1 MRKVR
6 LLTPGPTPVPS
17 EALLSMAEPII
28 HHRTPEFRKILG
40 EAEEGLKYLFQTKNG
55 VLIFASSGTG
65 AMEGAVVNLLSPGDK
80 ALVVQGGKFGE
91 RWAEIC
97 SAYGIETV
105 LIDVEWGKTVEPAVI
120 DRRLEE
126 VPEIKAVFTTLCETS
141 TGVASDIKTI
151 GKLVSKHK
159 AVLVV
164 DAVSGLGAMDIQTDN
179 WGVDVL
185 VAGSQKGLMI
195 PPGLGFAGV
204 SEKAYA
210 LLNEA
215 KCPKYYF
222 DFLKAKKSLDKT
234 DTPFTP
240 AINLIIALNKT
251 LQMIK
256 EEGLKNIFKRHS
268 LLARATREA
277 MKAIGLEI
285 YAQAP
290 ADAVTSVKLPE
301 EIDGTE
307 LVKKLRDTYGVG
319 IAGGQAHLKGKIF
332 RIAHLGYMDRFDCLT
347 AVAGVELV
355 LKELGYEFI
364 PGAAVQAAQCVFLK
378 EGVS

>member
-6 LLTPGPTPVPS
+6 LLTPGPTPVPA
-17 EALLSMAEPII
+17 EALLAMAEPII

-80 ALVVQGGKFGE
+80 VLVVQGGKFGE
-91 RWAEIC
+91 RWTEIC

-105 LIDVEWGKTVEPAVI
+105 LIDVEWGRAADPASI
-120 DRRLEE
+120 EQKLREDSN
-126 VPEIKAVFTTLCETS
+126 IKAVFTTLCETS
-141 TGVASDIKTI
+141 TGAASDIKTI
-151 GKLVSKHK
+151 GQLVSKHK

-164 DAVSGLGAMDIQTDN
+164 DAISGLGAMDIQSDN
-179 WGVDVL
+179 WSIDVL

-204 SEKAYA
+204 SAKAYA
-210 LLNEA
+210 LMNEA

-251 LQMIK
+251 LRMIK
-256 EEGLKNIFKRHS
+256 EEGLENIFKRHS

-285 YAQAP
+285 YAQSP
-290 ADAVTSVKLPE
+290 ADAVTSVKLPD

-319 IAGGQAHLKGKIF
+319 IAGGQAQLKGKIF

-347 AVAGVELV
+347 AVAGIELV
-355 LKELGYEFI
+355 LKELGYEFM
-364 PGAAVQAAQCVFLK
+364 PGAAVQAAQKVFLK
-378 EGVS
+378 EE

>member
-40 EAEEGLKYLFQTKNG
+40 EAEDGLKYLFQTKND

-97 SAYGIETV
+97 SAFGIETV
-105 LIDVEWGKTVEPAVI
+105 LIDVEWGRTVDPASI
-120 DRRLEE
+120 EQKLQEDSN
-126 VPEIKAVFTTLCETS
+126 IKAVFTTLCETS
-141 TGVASDIKTI
+141 TGVASDIKAM
-151 GKLVSKHK
+151 GNLVSKHK

-195 PPGLGFAGV
+195 PPGLGFVSV
-204 SEKAYA
+204 SEKTYV
-210 LLNEA
+210 LVNEA

-240 AINLIIALNKT
+240 AISLIIALNKT

-256 EEGLKNIFKRHS
+256 EERLKNIFKRHS

-285 YAQAP
+285 YAQPP

-319 IAGGQAHLKGKIF
+319 IAGGQAQLKGKIF

-347 AVAGVELV
+347 AVAGIELV
-355 LKELGYEFI
+355 LKEMGYEFM
-364 PGAAVQAAQCVFLK
+364 PGAAVQAAQETFLK
-378 EGVS
+378 EE

>member
-6 LLTPGPTPVPS
+6 LLTPGPTPVPP

-28 HHRTPEFRKILG
+28 HHRTPEFRRILG
-40 EAEEGLKYLFQTKNG
+40 EVEEGLKYLFQTKND
-55 VLIFASSGTG
+55 VFIFASSGTG
-65 AMEGAVVNLLSPGDK
+65 AMEGAVVNLLSPGEK
-80 ALVVQGGKFGE
+80 AVVVQGGKFGE

-97 SAYGIETV
+97 SVFGIETI
-105 LIDVEWGKTVEPAVI
+105 LIDVEWGRAVDPASI
-120 DRRLEE
+120 EQKLREDSN
-126 VPEIKAVFTTLCETS
+126 IKAVFTTLCETS
-141 TGVASDIKTI
+141 TGVATDIETI
-151 GKLVSKHK
+151 GNLVVKSK
-159 AVLVV
+159 AALVV
-164 DAVSGLGAMDIQTDN
+164 DAISGLGAMDIQTDK

-195 PPGLGFAGV
+195 PPGLGFVSV

-210 LLNEA
+210 LIKES

-240 AINLIIALNKT
+240 AISLIIALNKT
-251 LQMIK
+251 LQIIK
-256 EEGLKNIFKRHS
+256 EEGLENLFKRHS
-268 LLARATREA
+268 LLARAMREA

-285 YAQAP
+285 YAQSP
-290 ADAVTSVKLPE
+290 ADAVTSVKLPD

-307 LVKKLRDTYGVG
+307 LVKKLRDAYGVG
-319 IAGGQAHLKGKIF
+319 IADGQAHLKGKIF

-355 LKELGYEFI
+355 LKEMGYEFM
-364 PGAAVQAAQCVFLK
+364 PGAAVQAAQCVFLRAQD
-378 EGVS
+378 